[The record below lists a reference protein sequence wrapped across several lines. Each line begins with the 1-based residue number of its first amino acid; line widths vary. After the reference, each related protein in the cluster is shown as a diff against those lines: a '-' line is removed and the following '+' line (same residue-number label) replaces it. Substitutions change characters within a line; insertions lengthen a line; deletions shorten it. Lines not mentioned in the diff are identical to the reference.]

1 MICRTSARIVFAFSF
16 ISLGMTNAVAQDTQI
31 YKCARPNGGILYTD
45 QACNCGKV
53 LDIRLDPVDPNALAR
68 LARAPAELDAAEA
81 QRRAEQAR
89 LDELN
94 QVQQQQMESEQYAG
108 VPFAGD
114 GNYVDDEPWYGS
126 FDGYGH
132 HDGYPYHRG
141 LARDD
146 HERMSRENR
155 AIGSGVL
162 ERAAPGRR

>member
-1 MICRTSARIVFAFSF
+1 MICRSTARIVFALSF
-16 ISLGMTNAVAQDTQI
+16 ISLGTTNAIAQDTRI
-31 YKCARPNGGILYTD
+31 YKCAQQNGGVLYTD
-45 QACNCGKV
+45 QACDGGKA

-68 LARAPAELDAAEA
+68 LARAGAELDAAEA

-126 FDGYGH
+126 FDRYGDY
-132 HDGYPYHRG
+132 DGYPYHRR
-141 LARDD
+141 LAGDD

-155 AIGSGVL
+155 GISSGAL
-162 ERAAPGRR
+162 EHTAPVRR